1 MAKAMLSS
9 ILYNLFVQF
18 VQEIEELAVSVKEL
32 VKKINGGTK
41 F

>member
-32 VKKINGGTK
+32 VKKINVGTT